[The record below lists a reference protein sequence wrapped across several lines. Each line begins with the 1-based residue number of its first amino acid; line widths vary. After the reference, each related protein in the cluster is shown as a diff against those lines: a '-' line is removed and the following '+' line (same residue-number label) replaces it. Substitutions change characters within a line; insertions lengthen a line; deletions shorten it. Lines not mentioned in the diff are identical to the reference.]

1 MKTLP
6 EEAADLI
13 VRLHEEPTRRNR
25 KACMRFLQRSPQHV
39 RGLLNELLSFYRVE
53 TPVKFGSDELIA
65 ASVVRSRPSFTMPVP
80 LGRLVLATA
89 SVAVVAFVFTHLSA
103 WNGTTERAGNRVCT
117 GIGEVRSLSL
127 EDGSTVELTTRTCVE
142 VLVSATKRE
151 VHLLQGEALFTVQHS
166 EAIPFSVLTRHV
178 AVDDLGTQFR
188 IYEHDDETDV
198 GVLQGEVGIRA
209 ASTPRSSN
217 QPPVRL
223 GASEGATVVST
234 PSVVTIKPE
243 KLPRGALERALAWR
257 QGALEFHEDSL
268 RRAVSEINRYNVR
281 QLVIVDPAIEHLL
294 VGGRFRYSDFDTFV
308 QDLTY
313 VLRIHVDKS
322 DPNILKLSG
331 SQSGLGEHQKR
342 HKPLHRAVPQ

>member
-1 MKTLP
+1 MKTVP
-6 EEAADLI
+6 EEAAELI
-13 VRLHEEPTRRNR
+13 LRLHEEPTRKNR

-39 RGLLNELLSFYRVE
+39 RALFNELLSFYRVE

-65 ASVVRSRPSFTMPVP
+65 APEVRSRPSFTMPVP
-80 LGRLVLATA
+80 LRRLVLTTA
-89 SVAVVAFVFTHLSA
+89 CMAVVAFVFTHLSA

-151 VHLLQGEALFTVQHS
+151 VHLLQGEALFTVQHN
-166 EAIPFSVLTRHV
+166 EAIPFSVLTRYA

-188 IYEHDDETDV
+188 VYQHEDETDV

-209 ASTPRSSN
+209 RSTPRNADRPVHLSS
-217 QPPVRL
+217 
-223 GASEGATVVST
+223 GEGATVVST
-234 PSVVTIKPE
+234 SSVVTISPE
-243 KLPRGALERALAWR
+243 KLSRGALERALAWR
-257 QGALEFHEDSL
+257 QGALEFHDDSL

-281 QLVIVDPAIEHLL
+281 QLMIVDPAIENLL
-294 VGGRFRYSDFDTFV
+294 IGGRFRYSDFDTFV

-313 VLRIHVDKS
+313 VLRIHVDES

-331 SQSGLGEHQKR
+331 PQSGLGEHHKR
-342 HKPLHRAVPQ
+342 HKPAQRVTPQ